1 MVMVTVLH
9 GTGGWSQ
16 QSETQSMGPR
26 SNHIVMGPVV
36 KNGCFCH
43 CSGNKWL
50 SAISMPLSSS
60 MYVKMRTQ
68 IYLLVRLPIFFFLH
82 C

>member
-1 MVMVTVLH
+1 
-9 GTGGWSQ
+9 
-16 QSETQSMGPR
+16 MGPR

-68 IYLLVRLPIFFFLH
+68 IYLLVRLPIFFFYIVKCLKGKNESGRKRGERSREQL
-82 C
+82 